1 MKKFALK
8 IQSFIII
15 ISQKT
20 QETSGSDLLYIKF
33 NTLTTFFFETG
44 AMPTMT
50 KSLNQTVCG

>member
-33 NTLTTFFFETG
+33 DILTTFFFETG
-44 AMPTMT
+44 EMPILT
-50 KSLNQTVCG
+50 KLLNLTVCG

>member
-33 NTLTTFFFETG
+33 DILTTFFFETG
-44 AMPTMT
+44 AMPTLT